1 MADLV
6 GLYSP
11 RPGSGKSTIAAL
23 LARQGWAVVPLAKP
37 LKAMVAA
44 LLEAAG
50 YGPSEV
56 EQILAAD
63 KQKELG
69 LLAGAPTA
77 RHLLQTLGTAWGR
90 ELVHPQLWIEL
101 WEARVRSLLELGQ
114 PVVCDDLRT
123 EAEMAAIKALGGQV
137 WLVERPEGAITDTAT
152 NQHATEGALAQ
163 ATFDRVLVNG
173 GTVAAL
179 EALVQELA

>member
-1 MADLV
+1 M
-6 GLYSP
+6 
-11 RPGSGKSTIAAL
+11 
-23 LARQGWAVVPLAKP
+23 PLAKP
-37 LKAMVAA
+37 LKAMAAA

-50 YGPSEV
+50 YGSAEV
-56 EQILAAD
+56 EHILSVG
-63 KQKELG
+63 KQQGLD

-90 ELVHPQLWIEL
+90 ELIHPRLWIEL
-101 WEARVRSLLELGQ
+101 WESKVRELLAQGQ

-123 EAEMAAIKALGGQV
+123 PEEMAAIKALGGQV

-152 NQHATEGALAQ
+152 VAHATEGALAQ
-163 ATFDRVLVNG
+163 ATFDRVLVND